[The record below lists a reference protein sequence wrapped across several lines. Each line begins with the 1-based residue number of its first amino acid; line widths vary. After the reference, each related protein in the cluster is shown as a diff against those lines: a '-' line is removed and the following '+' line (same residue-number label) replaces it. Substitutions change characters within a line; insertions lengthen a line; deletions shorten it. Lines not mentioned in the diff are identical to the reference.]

1 MKKMLSFLLV
11 LLLLLVT
18 LPASAISN
26 VTYEGGA
33 EHFVFLPGSEYS
45 DSDLFENFKG
55 VMPGDVII
63 QRITVKNTSE
73 KQVRIYMR
81 VDPVEE
87 KYRDFLDKLNLQVS
101 CKSEHIFD
109 AAASQTGQLTQNTLL
124 GTFKTAG
131 SVELVVTLTVP
142 LDLGNEYMNT
152 LGIVPWTFLV
162 EEVPEDDT
170 PHTGDDFELGTWLV
184 AAGMIL
190 AAIDRMNGTFPLSCC
205 FFGLELD
212 FEAIMYPLH
221 FTE

>member
-1 MKKMLSFLLV
+1 MKKFVSLLLA
-11 LLLLLVT
+11 LLLLLTT

-63 QRITVKNTSE
+63 QRITVKNTSD

-81 VDPVEE
+81 ADPIEE
-87 KYRDFLDKLNLQVS
+87 KHRDFLDKLNLQVA
-101 CKSEHIFD
+101 CKSEYIFD
-109 AAASQTGQLTQNTLL
+109 AAPSQTGQLTENTLL

-152 LGIVPWTFLV
+152 MGIVPWTFLI

-170 PHTGDDFELGTWLV
+170 PHTGDDFELGTWLI

-190 AAIDRMNGTFPLSCC
+190 AAIAVVLVQMKRQKAN
-205 FFGLELD
+205 
-212 FEAIMYPLH
+212 AN
-221 FTE
+221 